1 MRVLKESGSYLQEK
15 AKLNRNIS
23 IPLFLIGLGGL
34 IYSFVSFN
42 FGFIY
47 LFVIALVIGGSFF
60 KNYTNYQGGLEAE
73 DLVVQHLQN
82 LNDDY
87 FLIND
92 VKLPDSRGNIDHVI
106 LGPNGI
112 FVIETKN
119 YSGQLICNG
128 DEWIRRYKGGM
139 KGRPYWQED
148 RDYDLGSP
156 SKQVKRG
163 AVKIKQ
169 IIESSKIF
177 KKPLNI
183 WVEGIVVFTNSNV
196 DLHLSNTTVPILQIN
211 ELNGYIKSKKSGIKF
226 SSQELES
233 IGKAILEA
241 AEADCVE
248 QALYAIR
255 LRLPEKQYL

>member
-1 MRVLKESGSYLQEK
+1 MKVLKESGSYLHER

-23 IPLFLIGLGGL
+23 IPIILIGLGGL
-34 IYSFVSFN
+34 IYSFVSLN
-42 FGFIY
+42 SGFIY
-47 LFVIALVIGGSFF
+47 LFIFILVIGGFFF
-60 KNYTNYQGGLEAE
+60 KNYTNYQSGLEAE
-73 DLVVQHLQN
+73 DLVVQYLQN
-82 LNDDY
+82 LSDDY

-92 VKLPDSRGNIDHVI
+92 IKLPDSRGNIDHVV

-128 DEWIRRYKGGM
+128 DEWLRHYEGGMKISM

-169 IIESSKIF
+169 IIESSKVF
-177 KKPLNI
+177 AKPLKV
-183 WVEGIVVFTNSNV
+183 WVEGIVVFTNPSV
-196 DLHLSNTTVPILQIN
+196 ELQLSNITVPILQID
-211 ELNGYIKSKKSGIKF
+211 ELYTYIKSKKSGIKF
-226 SSQELES
+226 SSHELES
-233 IGKAILEA
+233 IGKAILE
-241 AEADCVE
+241 
-248 QALYAIR
+248 
-255 LRLPEKQYL
+255 KFTF

>member
-1 MRVLKESGSYLQEK
+1 MRNLKQIGTYLENK
-15 AKLNRNIS
+15 ARLNRDIS
-23 IPLFLIGLGGL
+23 IPLILIGLGGL
-34 IYSFVSFN
+34 IYSSLSFN
-42 FGFIY
+42 FGFIFLFIII
-47 LFVIALVIGGSFF
+47 LFVVILFVGGFF
-60 KNYTNYQGGLEAE
+60 LNNYSNYKGGLEAE
-73 DLVVQHLQN
+73 NLVILSLQG

-92 VKLPDSRGNIDHVI
+92 IKLPDSRGNIDHIV

-119 YSGQLICNG
+119 YGGQIICHG
-128 DEWIRRYKGGM
+128 DEWIRHYEGGLKISM

-169 IIESSKIF
+169 IVEAAKVF

-183 WVEGIVVFTNSNV
+183 WVEGVVVFTNPYV
-196 DLHLSNTTVPILQIN
+196 ELQLSNTTVTILQID
-211 ELNGYIKSKKSGIKF
+211 ELYDHIKNKKSRIEF

-233 IGKAILEA
+233 IGKAILRR
-241 AEADCVE
+241 AEAD
-248 QALYAIR
+248 
-255 LRLPEKQYL
+255 

>member
-23 IPLFLIGLGGL
+23 ISLFLIGLGGL

-47 LFVIALVIGGSFF
+47 LFVIVLVIGGFFF
-60 KNYTNYQGGLEAE
+60 KNYTNYQGGLEGE

-128 DEWIRRYKGGM
+128 DEWIRRYEGGM
-139 KGRPYWQED
+139 KI
-148 RDYDLGSP
+148 S
-156 SKQVKRG
+156 
-163 AVKIKQ
+163 
-169 IIESSKIF
+169 

-196 DLHLSNTTVPILQIN
+196 DLHLSNTTFPIIQIN

-226 SSQELES
+226 F
-233 IGKAILEA
+233 
-241 AEADCVE
+241 
-248 QALYAIR
+248 
-255 LRLPEKQYL
+255 

>member
-1 MRVLKESGSYLQEK
+1 MRNLKQIGTYLENK
-15 AKLNRNIS
+15 ARLNRDIS
-23 IPLFLIGLGGL
+23 IPLILIGLGGL
-34 IYSFVSFN
+34 IYSSLSFN
-42 FGFIY
+42 FGFIFLFIII
-47 LFVIALVIGGSFF
+47 LFVVILFVGGFF
-60 KNYTNYQGGLEAE
+60 LNNYSNYKGGLEAE
-73 DLVVQHLQN
+73 NLVILSLQG

-92 VKLPDSRGNIDHVI
+92 IKLPDSRGNIDHIV

-119 YSGQLICNG
+119 YGGQIICHG
-128 DEWIRRYKGGM
+128 DEWIRHYEGGLKISM

-169 IIESSKIF
+169 IVEAAKVF

-183 WVEGIVVFTNSNV
+183 WVEGVVVFTNPDV
-196 DLHLSNTTVPILQIN
+196 ELQLSNTTVTILQID
-211 ELNGYIKSKKSGIKF
+211 ELYDHIKNKKSRIEF

-233 IGKAILEA
+233 IGKAILRR
-241 AEADCVE
+241 AEAD
-248 QALYAIR
+248 
-255 LRLPEKQYL
+255 